1 MRRSAAIPSAVRS
14 AVLATA
20 LLLVLSCVSTN
31 LPPISSQGGGF
42 APLRDEQALWEE
54 SRAEEAKLLAHVRLV
69 GDSRLEAYL
78 DRVADRLNP
87 PAAPGSPIQSPIHYR
102 VRVIAD
108 PSLNAF
114 AYPHG
119 SIYLHSGLLARL
131 DGEDELATVLGH
143 EMTHVDGRHMLRR
156 NRSAHNKEVG
166 FTIAAVAAAVAIAVA
181 ADGAWTGDDWG
192 SSEAVEAAGNVFLEL
207 GLQLAWVASIDGYG
221 RALEAEADEGGF
233 ARMAAAGYD
242 LREAP
247 KVYQALLDDGLNDD
261 RLNDA
266 GEPRRA
272 EVFFF
277 SSHPRL
283 RERQAAAGSYL
294 ARHPQAE
301 LGKAE
306 SADDFARH
314 LQPVVR
320 EDARLNLEQ
329 GRLKLAEAE
338 IAKARAWRPD
348 DPETQFLK
356 GRLRLAQSVL
366 EIRPEERGRL
376 ERAAEDSFRKAI
388 ELDASLPG
396 PHRELGLLLY
406 GQHDHRG
413 ACTQLRR
420 YLRLDPEASETERTE
435 AVDDAL
441 AAMEQLGSCG

>member
-1 MRRSAAIPSAVRS
+1 MRRSAAIRSAVRS
-14 AVLATA
+14 ALLAAA
-20 LLLVLSCVSTN
+20 LLLVLSCVSTR
-31 LPPISSQGGGF
+31 LPPISSQGSGF
-42 APLRDEQALWEE
+42 APLRDEQALWQE

-78 DRVADRLNP
+78 DRVAARLNP
-87 PAAPGSPIQSPIHYR
+87 ASASGAPGRSAIEYR

-119 SIYLHSGLLARL
+119 SIYLHSGLVARL

-156 NRSAHNKEVG
+156 NRSAHNREVG
-166 FTIAAVAAAVAIAVA
+166 FTVAAVAAAVAIAVA
-181 ADGAWTGDDWG
+181 TDGAWSGDDWG
-192 SSEAVEAAGNVFLEL
+192 RSEAAVAFGNVFLDF

-242 LREAP
+242 VREAP
-247 KVYQALLDDGLNDD
+247 KVYQALLDDGLDD
-261 RLNDA
+261 GLDKG
-266 GEPRRA
+266 GEHRRA
-272 EVFFF
+272 EAFFF

-294 ARHPQAE
+294 ARHPEA
-301 LGKAE
+301 GSARAAA
-306 SADDFARH
+306 ADDFARH

-329 GRLKLAEAE
+329 GRLKLAGAE
-338 IAKARAWRPD
+338 LAKARAWRPD

-356 GRLRLAQSVL
+356 GRLRLAESAAAAG
-366 EIRPEERGRL
+366 PEERERL
-376 ERAAEDSFRKAI
+376 ERAAEDAFRKAI
-388 ELDASLPG
+388 ELDPTLPG

-413 ACTQLRR
+413 ACAQLRR
-420 YLRLDPEASETERTE
+420 YRHLAPEADGNEATE

-441 AAMEQLGSCG
+441 EAMEQMGSCV

>member
-1 MRRSAAIPSAVRS
+1 MRRSAAVRS

-54 SRAEEAKLLAHVRLV
+54 SRAEEAKLLTHVRLV

-87 PAAPGSPIQSPIHYR
+87 PGAPGSPLQSPTRSPIQYR

-192 SSEAVEAAGNVFLEL
+192 SSEAVEAVGNVFLEF

-242 LREAP
+242 VREAP
-247 KVYQALLDDGLNDD
+247 KVYQALLDESLN
-261 RLNDA
+261 NG

-272 EVFFF
+272 EAFFF

-294 ARHPQAE
+294 ARHPEAATAE
-301 LGKAE
+301 VARD
-306 SADDFARH
+306 ADFGRH

-329 GRLKLAEAE
+329 GRLKLADAE
-338 IAKARAWRPD
+338 LTKARAWRPD

-356 GRLRLAQSVL
+356 GRLRLAQSL
-366 EIRPEERGRL
+366 REARPEERGRL
-376 ERAAEDSFRKAI
+376 ERAAEDAFRKAI

-406 GQHDHRG
+406 RQHDHRG

-420 YLRLDPEASETERTE
+420 YLRLDPDAPETDATE
-435 AVDDAL
+435 AVEDAL

>member
-1 MRRSAAIPSAVRS
+1 MRRSAALRS

-20 LLLVLSCVSTN
+20 LPLVLSCVSTN

-42 APLRDEQALWEE
+42 APPRDEQALWEA

-78 DRVADRLNP
+78 DRVAARLNASG
-87 PAAPGSPIQSPIHYR
+87 PAVQSPIQYAIEYR

-131 DGEDELATVLGH
+131 DGEDELATLLGH

-166 FTIAAVAAAVAIAVA
+166 FSIAAVAAAVAIAVA

-192 SSEAVEAAGNVFLEL
+192 RSEAVAAFGNVFLDF
-207 GLQLAWVASIDGYG
+207 GLQLAYVASIDGYG

-247 KVYQALLDDGLNDD
+247 KVYQALLDDGLN
-261 RLNDA
+261 NA

-272 EVFFF
+272 EAFFF

-294 ARHPQAE
+294 ARHPEAATAQAAAAGSE
-301 LGKAE
+301 AP
-306 SADDFARH
+306 ADFARH

-329 GRLKLAEAE
+329 GWLKLADAE
-338 IAKARAWRPD
+338 LAKARAWRPD

-356 GRLRLAQSVL
+356 GRLRLAQSAA
-366 EIRPEERGRL
+366 ETRPEERERL

-388 ELDASLPG
+388 ELDASLPA

-406 GQHDHRG
+406 GQQDLRG
-413 ACTQLRR
+413 ACAQLRR
-420 YLRLDPEASETERTE
+420 YLRLAPDADGTEDVEA
-435 AVDDAL
+435 DL
-441 AAMEQLGSCG
+441 AAMERAGSCG